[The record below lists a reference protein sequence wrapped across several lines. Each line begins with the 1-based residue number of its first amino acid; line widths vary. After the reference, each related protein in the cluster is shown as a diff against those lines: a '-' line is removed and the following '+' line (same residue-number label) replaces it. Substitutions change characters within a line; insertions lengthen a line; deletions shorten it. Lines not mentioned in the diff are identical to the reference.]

1 MGPRWPSTSASAA
14 RLRRRRRLRAQRA
27 LGARSASEV
36 RQLWSEPRCRG
47 RKPPNL
53 NGRRVCRQFIGRL
66 RAARGVCARAP
77 AYLAATR
84 PGRAARTLARRRA
97 SWSRQRAGGYQA
109 TQRERGAQ
117 NGKLSVQWLDGAKW
131 AAASRVPRTKGEGSS
146 PTPPCVRTSPT
157 AKKAPRQC
165 RCRIPALPPLHPP
178 LAPCCRCCTRRR
190 LPTGVVVP
198 NVPTKS
204 HADPGMRPKRHKSKA
219 AQVLISRRMGEPAFR
234 RPTKAP
240 RTISRAHLPRGPLPA
255 HSGGS
260 LRIRRRPD

>member
-14 RLRRRRRLRAQRA
+14 RRRRRAQRA
-27 LGARSASEV
+27 LGARSSSEF

-77 AYLAATR
+77 AYLAASR
-84 PGRAARTLARRRA
+84 PGRAARTLARRA

-157 AKKAPRQC
+157 AKKAPGSAGAGFLRS
-165 RCRIPALPPLHPP
+165 RPFTPP

-219 AQVLISRRMGEPAFR
+219 AQVLISSRMGEPAFR